1 MLSAVYGK
9 DTLKKIKFSIL
20 VWIMLY
26 CFLTMIQALPK
37 LISAE
42 EFLLAAAIHKHS
54 WGNHPIQRE

>member
-42 EFLLAAAIHKHS
+42 EFLLAAAIHTFLAKH
-54 WGNHPIQRE
+54 